1 LGVGSFDALEGLE
14 DAAGCVRWDAD
25 SCVGDGDVDGSVAC
39 NRGEFDA
46 AAGRMYLT
54 ALSIMALTTAH
65 ASSWFASP
73 SLITSMRRPVMMVV
87 RSYGDPD
94 HQSTAAWR

>member
-1 LGVGSFDALEGLE
+1 
-14 DAAGCVRWDAD
+14 
-25 SCVGDGDVDGSVAC
+25 
-39 NRGEFDA
+39 
-46 AAGRMYLT
+46 MHLT